1 VAYLTP
7 FSKIFKTMT
16 LNGILEILRA
26 SLIHVSG
33 GTTSEYACRT
43 STWSFSHASELSP
56 LPRYRVSSDSSVF

>member
-1 VAYLTP
+1 
-7 FSKIFKTMT
+7 MT